1 MIAHVSVFHIS
12 PQSALMLNED
22 LLLRCIM
29 ILRFHLFVSLL
40 HSDLLPNLVQSGLWH
55 LQIIASFEEHFFHS
69 ADSHPGP
76 RPRYGC
82 LYSAIVLRPF
92 WPSYFW
98 QHLFNVSQD
107 PYQVITMNVAHDE
120 WKVSILQWCHTQ
132 AEGDYLHTFIWRDFF
147 LSLSNY
153 CLTSQSSSHNKM

>member
-1 MIAHVSVFHIS
+1 
-12 PQSALMLNED
+12 
-22 LLLRCIM
+22 M

-40 HSDLLPNLVQSGLWH
+40 HSDLLPYLVQSGLWH
-55 LQIIASFEEHFFHS
+55 LQIIASFKEHFFHS

-76 RPRYGC
+76 HPRYGC

-98 QHLFNVSQD
+98 QHLFYISRD

-120 WKVSILQWCHTQ
+120 WKVSILQWCHPDSRGNGGLF
-132 AEGDYLHTFIWRDFF
+132 AHIYLNGLFF
-147 LSLSNY
+147 LSLSCPTRHNHHHHITKCSLTK
-153 CLTSQSSSHNKM
+153 CLKFRGNWWFKVYWQ